1 MKSQTALLIT
11 AIIIIGLFYVAYC
24 VGNTISS
31 IHYFAPYALLLGW
44 QVYLASQNR
53 ENVSHIVGSIIGLLI
68 IACVPYEYASFM
80 SGCMFVFPP
89 LVYIKRMAKQQ

>member
-1 MKSQTALLIT
+1 MRNQIALLIT

-80 SGCMFVFPP
+80 CGCMFVFPP